1 MGFLHRVEDD
11 PQPDPDVGLTER
23 AHERL
28 EDLAGTGSIFT
39 SGLSV
44 NEFALLRGLGPTPLA
59 QVMGASVVRTGW
71 QYLPPLR
78 PGIAA
83 AVRASSGTTVTVG
96 QDRWGNAHGVYG
108 ETSGAQIRS
117 YLWATPVVCRLDTIS
132 DAWNLARRQAL
143 ARLTDE
149 ATEVGA
155 DAVVGVSLQRADHSL
170 GRRTVEYAVNGT
182 AIRSS
187 TPSLTPTV
195 ASPVEPVLTDL
206 TVQDYTKLIRA
217 GQEPV
222 GLVATTVAVFASPSR
237 DTRIKRARTFRSNQ
251 ELTEISLAF
260 RLARDSIRDDL
271 RNQIT
276 RVGGAGVVGVELSQS
291 IRREKLAL
299 ASALRTP
306 EHHGWGRSRF
316 GLPYYVSGRMEAE
329 RRGWVITMHAAGT
342 AIRPSAGDG
351 RPRPRPTETRLR
363 L

>member
-1 MGFLHRVEDD
+1 MGFLRRDDDD
-11 PQPDPDVGLTER
+11 PQPDPDATDDAELSER

-28 EDLAGTGSIFT
+28 EDLSGAGAIFT

-71 QYLPPLR
+71 QYLPALG

-83 AVRASSGTTVTVG
+83 YVTPGFGTNATLR
-96 QDRWGNAHGVYG
+96 QDRWGNAFG

-117 YLWATPVVCRLDTIS
+117 YLWATPVVCRLETIS
-132 DAWNLARRQAL
+132 DAWNLARRRAL
-143 ARLTDE
+143 ARLSDE
-149 ATEVGA
+149 AAEVGA
-155 DAVVGVSLQRADHSL
+155 DAVVGVSLQRADHDL

-182 AIRSS
+182 AIRSA
-187 TPSLTPTV
+187 TPGQP
-195 ASPVEPVLTDL
+195 AEPVLTDL
-206 TVQDYTKLIRA
+206 SVQDYSKLIRA

-251 ELTEISLAF
+251 ELTEVSLAF
-260 RLARDSIRDDL
+260 RLARDSIRQDL
-271 RNQIT
+271 REQIT
-276 RVGGAGVVGVELSQS
+276 RVGGLGVVGVELSQS
-291 IRREKLAL
+291 IHREKLAL
-299 ASALRTP
+299 ASALRSP
-306 EHHGWGRSRF
+306 EHQGWGRGRF
-316 GLPYYVSGRMEAE
+316 GVPYYVSGRIEGE

-342 AIRPSAGDG
+342 AIRPNAAGGSPSAA
-351 RPRPRPTETRLR
+351 PIETRLR

>member
-1 MGFLHRVEDD
+1 MSFLKRGDGD
-11 PQPDPDVGLTER
+11 PRPDSTDHPGLTQR

-28 EDLAGTGSIFT
+28 EDLSGTGAIFT

-71 QYLPPLR
+71 QYLPALG

-83 AVRASSGTTVTVG
+83 HVMPSFGTTATLR
-96 QDRWGNAHGVYG
+96 QDRWGNSFG
-108 ETSGAQIRS
+108 ETSGSQIRS
-117 YLWATPVVCRLDTIS
+117 YLWATPVVCRLQTIS
-132 DAWNLARRQAL
+132 DAWNLARRRAL

-155 DAVVGVSLQRADHSL
+155 DAVVGVSLQRADHDL
-170 GRRTVEYAVNGT
+170 GRRTIEYAVNGT
-182 AIRSS
+182 AIRWA
-187 TPSLTPTV
+187 TPGERT
-195 ASPVEPVLTDL
+195 EPVLTDL
-206 TVQDYTKLIRA
+206 SVQDYSKLIGA

-237 DTRIKRARTFRSNQ
+237 DTRIKRVQTFRSNQ
-251 ELTEISLAF
+251 ELTEISQAF
-260 RLARDSIRDDL
+260 QLARDSIRQDL
-271 RNQIT
+271 RDQIT

-291 IRREKLAL
+291 THREKLAL
-299 ASALRTP
+299 ASAVQSP
-306 EHHGWGRSRF
+306 EHHGWGRGRL
-316 GLPYYVSGRMEAE
+316 GLPYFVSGRIEAE

-342 AIRPSAGDG
+342 AIRPRACGGSQPA
-351 RPRPRPTETRLR
+351 RPTETRLR

>member
-1 MGFLHRVEDD
+1 MGFLHRGNGEPESDPVVDHEVE
-11 PQPDPDVGLTER
+11 LTER

-28 EDLAGTGSIFT
+28 EDLSGAGAIFT

-71 QYLPPLR
+71 QYLPALE
-78 PGIAA
+78 PGMAA
-83 AVRASSGTTVTVG
+83 SVRTSFGTTTTLR
-96 QDRWGNAHGVYG
+96 QDRWGNAHG
-108 ETSGAQIRS
+108 ETSEAQIRG

-132 DAWNLARRQAL
+132 DAWNLARRRAL
-143 ARLTDE
+143 ERLTDE

-155 DAVVGVSLQRADHSL
+155 DAVVGVSLQRADHDL

-182 AIRSS
+182 AIRSA
-187 TPSLTPTV
+187 TPGQT
-195 ASPVEPVLTDL
+195 VEPVLTDL
-206 TVQDYTKLIRA
+206 SVQDYSKLTRA

-237 DTRIKRARTFRSNQ
+237 DTRIRRVRTFRSNQ

-260 RLARDSIRDDL
+260 RLARDSIRQDL
-271 RNQIT
+271 RDQIT
-276 RVGGAGVVGVELSQS
+276 LAGGAGVVGVELSES

-299 ASALRTP
+299 ASAVRTP
-306 EHHGWGRSRF
+306 EHHGWGRGRL
-316 GLPYYVSGRMEAE
+316 GIPYYVSGRMDAE

-342 AIRPSAGDG
+342 AIRPRVGGGPPSA
-351 RPRPRPTETRLR
+351 RPTETRLR